1 MRFYSSSK
9 CERVYST
16 IENAAPK
23 WLIIIKHTNVCKL
36 ISHFFLFFRNNNSS
50 CSTTVREKQKK
61 KRSVLSR
68 FSSTPSSCCELLFVA
83 ISFDC
88 VVGRSDYESA
98 QDHWPDF
105 FFNTELRMRERDH
118 STTTTTSIRPSSLSR
133 RRATQQKKKS

>member
-9 CERVYST
+9 CETVYST

-36 ISHFFLFFRNNNSS
+36 ISHFFLSTFRNNNSS

-68 FSSTPSSCCELLFVA
+68 FSSTPSSCCEHFA
-83 ISFDC
+83 ISLDC

-105 FFNTELRMRERDH
+105 FFNTEHRMRERSLVDDDDDVNPIELVV
-118 STTTTTSIRPSSLSR
+118 TSSCNT
-133 RRATQQKKKS
+133 AKGKN